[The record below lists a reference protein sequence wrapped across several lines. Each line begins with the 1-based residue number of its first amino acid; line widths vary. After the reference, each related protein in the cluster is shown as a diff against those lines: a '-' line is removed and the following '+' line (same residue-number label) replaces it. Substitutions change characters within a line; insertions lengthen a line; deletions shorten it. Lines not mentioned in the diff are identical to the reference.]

1 MHLGR
6 RAAWIDGMGRFAVVA
21 HCSVLTVT
29 LWSELEDAQRAL
41 SNLDTTIGCG
51 SVCHRDHELIR
62 LSERVLERPE

>member
-1 MHLGR
+1 
-6 RAAWIDGMGRFAVVA
+6 
-21 HCSVLTVT
+21 VT